1 MPPKTTASEAAAT
14 LNLTDGELK
23 LALAMM
29 KHVERPTTAVLEKMA
44 EEAGLSGASSARTL
58 LTRAANKHG
67 WFAGGGS
74 SSNGTEDGSGSIP
87 TPRPK
92 KTATP
97 RKKKIAEVE
106 EGAEEEGTPTKKR
119 GRKSKAQKAAEE
131 AAAAEAAAL
140 ASAAEAAAEKDVD
153 DEEMK
158 EDGDGAVKEETDDAD
173 GVKEEGTEQ
182 K

>member
-1 MPPKTTASEAAAT
+1 MPPKTAASEAAAT

-29 KHVERPTTAVLEKMA
+29 KHVDRPTTAVLEKMA
-44 EEAGLSGASSARTL
+44 EEAGLSSASSARTL
-58 LTRAANKHG
+58 LARAATKHG
-67 WFAGGGS
+67 WFAGSGS
-74 SSNGTEDGSGSIP
+74 SNSTEEGSGSIP

-131 AAAAEAAAL
+131 AASS
-140 ASAAEAAAEKDVD
+140 ASAAEAAEAATEKNVD

-158 EDGDGAVKEETDDAD
+158 EGGDGAVKEETGDTD
-173 GVKEEGTEQ
+173 GAKEEAAEQ

>member
-1 MPPKTTASEAAAT
+1 MPPKTAASEAAAT

-29 KHVERPTTAVLEKMA
+29 KHVDRPTTAVLEKMA
-44 EEAGLSGASSARTL
+44 EEAGLSSASSARTL
-58 LTRAANKHG
+58 LARAATKHG
-67 WFAGGGS
+67 WFAGSGS
-74 SSNGTEDGSGSIP
+74 SNSTEDGSGSAS

-106 EGAEEEGTPTKKR
+106 EGAEEQGTPTKKR

-131 AAAAEAAAL
+131 AAAS
-140 ASAAEAAAEKDVD
+140 ASAAEAAAEKDAD
-153 DEEMK
+153 DEEIK
-158 EDGDGAVKEETDDAD
+158 ESGDGAVKEETGDTD
-173 GVKEEGTEQ
+173 GAKEEAAEQ

>member
-1 MPPKTTASEAAAT
+1 MPPKTAAFEAAAT

-29 KHVERPTTAVLEKMA
+29 KHVDRPTTTVLEKMA

-58 LTRAANKHG
+58 LTRAATKHG

-74 SSNGTEDGSGSIP
+74 SNSTDDGSGSIP

-92 KTATP
+92 KAATP
-97 RKKKIAEVE
+97 RKKKISEVE
-106 EGAEEEGTPTKKR
+106 EGAEEQGTPTKKR

-131 AAAAEAAAL
+131 AAAAEAA
-140 ASAAEAAAEKDVD
+140 EAAAEKNVD
-153 DEEMK
+153 DKEMK
-158 EDGDGAVKEETDDAD
+158 EDGDGAVKEETGDTD
-173 GVKEEGTEQ
+173 GAKEEDVEQ